1 MHDNTFIPQVCLV
14 SFECTVQGLGISLS
28 KARDHKDLTMSVI
41 RTVTVT
47 ITGLREFFCKDDKIK
62 IPNRRTWRWVV
73 LPFDQLPQNQKLIH
87 HHHHHQH

>member
-1 MHDNTFIPQVCLV
+1 MF
-14 SFECTVQGLGISLS
+14 GYLGISLS

-73 LPFDQLPQNQKLIH
+73 LPFDQLPENQKLIH